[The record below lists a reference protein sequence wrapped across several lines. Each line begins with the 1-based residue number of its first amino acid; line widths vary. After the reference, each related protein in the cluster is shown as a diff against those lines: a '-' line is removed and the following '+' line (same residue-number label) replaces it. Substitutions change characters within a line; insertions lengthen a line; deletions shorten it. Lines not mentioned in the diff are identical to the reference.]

1 MNAKSEMMK
10 KMFLDRAYI
19 VVDDIDFDDGTAA
32 ASFELIEKIRQ
43 AILES
48 SETSDFET
56 VEKIIDLLEKYGINC
71 AGAHDFG

>member
-19 VVDDIDFDDGTAA
+19 MVDDIDFDSGATA

-43 AILES
+43 AIDENS
-48 SETSDFET
+48 DTSDFET
-56 VEKIIDLLEKYGINC
+56 VEKIVELLEKYGINC